1 MKRLFLVL
9 MAELCSAC
17 PLCAAVIT
25 ERNDVFSS
33 FPDFAT
39 FRGSSSVPGIASQW
53 IPYGTYTAGNGS
65 TEYLRV
71 TSNLVGVV
79 ASAFDGYWE
88 RVNVAYQA
96 VTNGA
101 PGAVGEVW
109 TNDTLRIL
117 DHLNTRGLQIVHR
130 GDGTYTTNLMSTA
143 LLEDDLNPAAGIY
156 AEIFGSRALDTLCG
170 SIAPPVPASWTSDFL
185 TFLSRTNDWANVW
198 PTYASVTND
207 GYIITNRTT
216 YSRYHVWSFLD
227 GLSTYAGSDY
237 ESAVTSLMTAL
248 GGIPAASSLT
258 DVLAVDTGWATNDF
272 KHWRDMSRRF
282 DWKRLGLIC
291 QLERQMETSYDYWGG
306 DDLPFRLDTG
316 RLAKL
321 YKGTLSG
328 VQVRVGNGWT
338 CDTVPARLGLEDFQW
353 ELDGQSVA
361 TSTNYYG
368 TCYPTARFDGAT
380 SLDYQYGGD
389 NGEGEDY
396 FQWNVGPMLSDL
408 NTELLNA
415 LHSRQ
420 MSFPQ
425 DGTFDFQVEGIM
437 SSLPTR
443 PGFSIAWH
451 YFRILA
457 IDVLRDFDYS
467 TAVFIPTGTL
477 LPIDT
482 IYMEAELSKSASAAY
497 TEANAAA
504 MRTNIAEQL
513 TFNDATFWS
522 GGWIARR
529 DLPTLDFMLSVT
541 NSVGGLS
548 DKTPLDW
555 DEVSGAATNGAARFF
570 RLNPDSPSASS
581 RVNLN
586 NGRIAA
592 AMALD
597 REVKSRFTTIAGVPV
612 ESVASVYAAFAP
624 GEEAALWDILDAL
637 STDCNLGIY
646 PSSASGHM
654 IVYGSV
660 TIVNGEATAVSVTGG
675 TDISPKDGEW
685 QVGTWSIGM
694 RGTGWGTPSTNATP
708 ARVDGHQSQTI
719 KTLWRWKN
727 LRDPNL

>member
-1 MKRLFLVL
+1 MRRLLLVL

-17 PLCAAVIT
+17 PLSAAIIT

-53 IPYGTYTAGNGS
+53 IPYGTYTGGS
-65 TEYLRV
+65 GGTEYLRV

-88 RVNVAYQA
+88 RVNIAYQA

-101 PGAVGEVW
+101 PGAVGEIW

-130 GDGTYTTNLMSTA
+130 GDGTYTTNLMSRA
-143 LLEDDLNPAAGIY
+143 LLEDDLNPTTGTY
-156 AEIFGSRALDTLCG
+156 AEIFGSRALDMLCG
-170 SIAPPVPASWTSDFL
+170 SVAPPVPASWTSDFQ
-185 TFLSRTNDWANVW
+185 TFLTQTNDWANVW

-216 YSRYHVWSFLD
+216 YSRYHVWSFFD
-227 GLSTYAGSDY
+227 GLSNYAGSDY

-248 GGIPAASSLT
+248 GGIPASSSLT
-258 DVLAVDTGWATNDF
+258 NVLAVDTGWATNDF
-272 KHWRDMSRRF
+272 KHWRNMSRRF

-338 CDTVPARLGLEDFQW
+338 CDTVPARLSLEDFQW

-368 TCYPTARFDGAT
+368 TCYPTARFDGST
-380 SLDYQYGGD
+380 SLDYQYGSD

-396 FQWNVGPMLSDL
+396 YLWNVGPMLSDL

-420 MSFPQ
+420 MNFPQ

-451 YFRILA
+451 YFRIRA

-467 TAVFIPTGTL
+467 TAIFIPTGTL

-482 IYMEAELSKSASAAY
+482 IYMEAETSKSASAAY
-497 TEANAAA
+497 TEPNVAA
-504 MRTNIAEQL
+504 MRTNITEQL
-513 TFNDATFWS
+513 TFNDAVFWS

-548 DKTPLDW
+548 DKSPLDW

-592 AMALD
+592 ALSLD

-624 GEEAALWDILDAL
+624 GEEAELWDKLDAL

-660 TIVNGEATAVSVTGG
+660 IIANGEATAVSVTGG

-694 RGTGWGTPSTNATP
+694 RGAAWGTPSTNATP

-719 KTLWRWKN
+719 KTLWRFKN